1 MTETL
6 FVALFVVLPLVAALL
21 FLLSRAR
28 RFVRNMLIVGLLAIG
43 IWGLMKLGA
52 SDFGLFDRQQ
62 AEAPLY
68 QPASCFKTLRS
79 PTPAA
84 LGCAL

>member
-6 FVALFVVLPLVAALL
+6 FVALFVVLPLAAALI
-21 FLLSRAR
+21 FLLYRAR
-28 RFVRNMLIVGLLAIG
+28 RFVRNMLIVGLLAFG
-43 IWGLMKLGA
+43 VWGLLKLGA

-62 AEAPLY
+62 AETPLY
-68 QPASCFKTLRS
+68 QPASCFKTQRS
-79 PTPAA
+79 PAVDT